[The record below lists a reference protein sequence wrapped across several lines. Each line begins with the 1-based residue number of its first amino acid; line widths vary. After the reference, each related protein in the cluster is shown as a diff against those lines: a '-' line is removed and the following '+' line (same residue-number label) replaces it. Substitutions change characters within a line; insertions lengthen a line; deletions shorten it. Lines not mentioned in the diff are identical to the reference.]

1 MEKSKKILKVE
12 NLKKAYYSTSRT
24 GEIITYV
31 NIPVRKNP

>member
-24 GEIITYV
+24 GEALLILF
-31 NIPVRKNP
+31 